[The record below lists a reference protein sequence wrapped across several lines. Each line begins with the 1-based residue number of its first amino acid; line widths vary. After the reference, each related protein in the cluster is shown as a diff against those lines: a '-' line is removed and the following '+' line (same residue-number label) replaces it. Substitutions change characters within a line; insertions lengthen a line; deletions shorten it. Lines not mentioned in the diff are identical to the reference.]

1 MHAQVDRVSPVL
13 VEIKVEVPWSKVN
26 EHLEQAYR
34 TLQRTAKVRGFR
46 PGKVPRSVVKGMMSK
61 SIEQDV
67 QNRIVEE
74 QLGEVVKEHKLEAI
88 AMTSM
93 DAKGIAEGSPFAFT
107 AKLEV
112 RPTIE
117 KVDTS
122 DLKIERTVEVV
133 AEEKVDDEIARL
145 REQNAELRAPEPAR
159 AAKDGDVLALDIDV
173 TVDGEAR
180 PDLSSTNTRAELGA
194 KRLLEELEKG
204 LQGVSVGEE
213 RTVNMTF
220 PEDYGHAPLR
230 SKAAVFKIKTTDIQE
245 KILPEIDDDFARDLE
260 HESVSAMRSKIRG
273 DLEATAKRKSDA
285 MVREAVVEK
294 LIDTNPVPVPPSLVE
309 RQQRQ
314 MIGELMRFQQQFGD
328 QLPFGD
334 ELFSGLRERAERK
347 VRAGLLFGAVAT
359 QQSLEVGDAD
369 VEGEL
374 AKIAEQSG
382 KHIAK
387 VRADYTGE
395 RRDGLRMQILE
406 NKLLEYLISQ
416 ATITD
421 VAPKPADAAS
431 DDKSAEK

>member
-1 MHAQVDRVSPVL
+1 MQAQVDRVSPVL

-34 TLQRTAKVRGFR
+34 TLQRTARVRGFR
-46 PGKVPRSVVKGMMSK
+46 PGKVPRAVVKGMMSK
-61 SIEQDV
+61 SVEQDV

-93 DAKGIAEGSPFAFT
+93 DAKSIAEGSPFAFT

-122 DLKIERTVEVV
+122 DLKVERKVDVV
-133 AEEKVDDEIARL
+133 AEEAVENEIARL
-145 REQNAELRAPEPAR
+145 REQNAELRVPEPAR
-159 AAKDGDVLALDIDV
+159 PAKDGDVLALNIEV
-173 TVDGEAR
+173 SVDGQPR
-180 PDLSSTNTRAELGA
+180 PDLGSTNTRAELGA
-194 KRLLEELEKG
+194 KRLLEALEQG
-204 LQGVSVGEE
+204 LQGVSVGETRE
-213 RTVNMTF
+213 VNMTF
-220 PEDYGHAPLR
+220 PEDYGHEPLR
-230 SKAAVFKIKTTDIQE
+230 GKPAVFKITTTDIQE
-245 KILPEIDDDFARDLE
+245 KILPAIDDDFARDLE
-260 HESVSAMRSKIRG
+260 HESVAAMRAKIRA
-273 DLEATAKRKSDA
+273 DLEANAKRRSDA
-285 MVREAVVEK
+285 LVREAVVEK

-328 QLPFGD
+328 QMPFGD

-359 QQSLEVGDAD
+359 QQALEVTDAD

-387 VRADYTGE
+387 VRVDYTGE

-421 VAPKPADAAS
+421 AAPGSSETAA
-431 DDKSAEK
+431 AGEK

>member
-1 MHAQVDRVSPVL
+1 LEAEMQAQVDRVSPVL

-93 DAKGIAEGSPFAFT
+93 DAKGGIAEGNPFAFT

-112 RPTIE
+112 RPTID

-122 DLKIERTVEVV
+122 ELKVERTVDAVSEQ
-133 AEEKVDDEIARL
+133 AVDNEIARL
-145 REQNAELRAPEPAR
+145 REQNAELRAPESPR
-159 AAKDGDVLALDIDV
+159 PAKDGDVLALNIEV
-173 TVDGEAR
+173 SVDGEPRA
-180 PDLSSTNTRAELGA
+180 DLSSTNTRAELGA
-194 KRLLEELEKG
+194 KRLLEPLEQG
-204 LQGVSVGEE
+204 LQGVSNGETRE
-213 RTVNMTF
+213 VSMTF
-220 PEDYGHAPLR
+220 PDDYGHEPLR
-230 SKAAVFKIKTTDIQE
+230 SKPAVFKITVTDIQE

-260 HESVSAMRSKIRG
+260 HESVAAMKAKIRG
-273 DLEATAKRKSDA
+273 DLESTAKRKSDA

-328 QLPFGD
+328 QMPFGD

-359 QQSLEVGDAD
+359 QQSLEVTQAD

-374 AKIAEQSG
+374 SKIAAQSG

-387 VRADYTGE
+387 VRVEYAGE
-395 RRDGLRMQILE
+395 RGDGLRMQILE

-421 VAPKPADAAS
+421 AAPKPAEGDAS
-431 DDKSAEK
+431 

>member
-1 MHAQVDRVSPVL
+1 MQAQVDRVSPVL
-13 VEIKVEVPWSKVN
+13 VEIKVEVPWTKVN

-93 DAKGIAEGSPFAFT
+93 DAKGISEGTPFAFT

-112 RPTIE
+112 RPTID

-122 DLKIERTVEVV
+122 DLKIERTLDAVS
-133 AEEKVDDEIARL
+133 EEAVDNEIARL

-159 AAKDGDVLALDIDV
+159 AAKDGDVLALNIEV
-173 TVDGEAR
+173 TVEGEAR

-194 KRLLEELEKG
+194 KRLLEPLEQG
-204 LQGVSVGEE
+204 LQGVSSGETRE
-213 RTVNMTF
+213 VNMTF
-220 PEDYGHAPLR
+220 PDDYGHEPLR
-230 SKAAVFKIKTTDIQE
+230 SKAAVFKITVTDVQE
-245 KILPEIDDDFARDLE
+245 KILPAIDDDFARDLE
-260 HESVSAMRSKIRG
+260 HESVAAMKAKIRG

-285 MVREAVVEK
+285 QVREAVVEK

-328 QLPFGD
+328 QMPFGD

-359 QQSLEVGDAD
+359 QQALEVSDAD

-421 VAPKPADAAS
+421 AAPKPADAGTDS
-431 DDKSAEK
+431 EK

>member
-34 TLQRTAKVRGFR
+34 TLQRTARVRGFR

-93 DAKGIAEGSPFAFT
+93 DAQSGIAEGNPFAFT

-112 RPTIE
+112 RPTID
-117 KVDTS
+117 KVETAE
-122 DLKIERTVEVV
+122 LKVERTIDAVTEQQI
-133 AEEKVDDEIARL
+133 DDELARL
-145 REQNAELRAPEPAR
+145 REQNAELRVPEPAR
-159 AAKDGDVLALDIDV
+159 PAKDGDVLALDIAV
-173 TVDGEAR
+173 TVEGEAR
-180 PDLSSTNTRAELGA
+180 PDLSSTNTRAELGQ
-194 KRLLEELEKG
+194 KRLLEPLEQG

-213 RTVNMTF
+213 REVSMTF

-230 SKAAVFKIKTTDIQE
+230 GKSAVFKIKTTDIQE
-245 KILPEIDDDFARDLE
+245 KVLPELDDDFARDLE
-260 HESVSAMRSKIRG
+260 QESIAALRAKIRA
-273 DLEATAKRKSDA
+273 DLEAAAKRKA
-285 MVREAVVEK
+285 EALLREAVVEK
-294 LIDTNPVPVPPSLVE
+294 LVDINPVPVPPSLVD

-328 QLPFGD
+328 QLPLGD
-334 ELFSGLRERAERK
+334 ELFQGLRERAERK
-347 VRAGLLFGAVAT
+347 VRAGLLFSAVASS
-359 QQSLEVGDAD
+359 QSLEATEAD
-369 VEGEL
+369 VEAEL
-374 AKIAEQSG
+374 AKIAERSG

-395 RRDGLRMQILE
+395 RGDGLRMQILE
-406 NKLLEYLISQ
+406 NKLLEYLVSQ

-421 VAPKPADAAS
+421 AAPKAAE
-431 DDKSAEK
+431 AEGQQEAK

>member
-1 MHAQVDRVSPVL
+1 MQAQVDRVSPVL

-34 TLQRTAKVRGFR
+34 ALQKTARVRGFR
-46 PGKVPRSVVKGMMSK
+46 PGKVPRAVVKGMMSK
-61 SIEQDV
+61 SVEQDV

-93 DAKGIAEGSPFAFT
+93 DAKGIAQGAPFAFT

-112 RPTIE
+112 RPTID

-122 DLKIERTVEVV
+122 ELKVER
-133 AEEKVDDEIARL
+133 KVDVIADEAIENEIARL
-145 REQNAELRAPEPAR
+145 REQNAELRVPEPMR
-159 AAKDGDVLALDIDV
+159 PAKDGDVLALNIEV
-173 TVDGEAR
+173 TVDGAPR
-180 PDLSSTNTRAELGA
+180 PDLGSTNTRAELGA
-194 KRLLEELEKG
+194 KRLLEPLEQG
-204 LQGVSVGEE
+204 LQGVTVGETRE
-213 RTVNMTF
+213 VTMTF
-220 PEDYGHAPLR
+220 PDDYGHEPLR
-230 SKAAVFKIKTTDIQE
+230 GKPAVFKIHATDIQE

-260 HESVSAMRSKIRG
+260 HESVAAMRTKIRA
-273 DLEATAKRKSDA
+273 DLEANAKRRSDA
-285 MVREAVVEK
+285 LVREAVVEK

-328 QLPFGD
+328 QMPFGD

-359 QQSLEVGDAD
+359 QQALEVSDSD
-369 VEGEL
+369 VDGEL
-374 AKIAEQSG
+374 AKIAESSG

-406 NKLLEYLISQ
+406 NKLLEYLVSQ

-421 VAPKPADAAS
+421 AAPEAPADEA
-431 DDKSAEK
+431 K